1 MSKRGDAAN
10 QYLFKSGLYRRRQR
24 CHLFSHEIL
33 CERLYRRAGPRI
45 ERKRAKLQAKVLA
58 PAATESEFAK
68 RSLDVDQFEYEGTI
82 KKYHTSKE
90 MAACLL
96 ELYDSSKQLVSLMG
110 RHLILN

>member
-1 MSKRGDAAN
+1 MSA
-10 QYLFKSGLYRRRQR
+10 FTEGLA
-24 CHLFSHEIL
+24 LEL
-33 CERLYRRAGPRI
+33 KEKG
-45 ERKRAKLQAKVLA
+45 AKLQAKVLA

-96 ELYDSSKQLVSLMG
+96 ELYDSSKTVGIVDGKTFDFELKDPIFSHAGTSMK
-110 RHLILN
+110 